1 VTQDDLLYRYRL
13 RTFAIA
19 AELGNVRAACRAMGI
34 HPSTFYR
41 WKHQLDRH
49 GPEVLRPRERRVP
62 QMANQTSVLVEQR
75 VVAFAL
81 GHPGFGPARIAA
93 EPSATAW
100 SPATPPHRC
109 RNSPRRRRSG
119 TCTSII
125 QVSWSSW
132 TGSASAGCRH
142 QGDGVAVHRHRRGL
156 GLHLGHPAGD
166 QAQPLSCLD
175 QRPCPEGRRR
185 PGRPRL
191 AAGAGHDRQRQR
203 VPRRHL
209 RPDHGQAQDPPQL
222 HPGRPAA
229 DQWLRGTGPADDP
242 GGVLEA
248 GVRPLPDPQQTGLR
262 LDLERYLRSY
272 NTERAHTGR
281 WTKGRTPDEVLGK
294 AKLWQ
299 KKR

>member
-1 VTQDDLLYRYRL
+1 VTQDDLLYRFRL

-49 GPEVLRPRERRVP
+49 GPEVLRPRQRRVP

-175 QRPCPEGRRR
+175 HRPCPEGRRR

-191 AAGAGHDRQRQR
+191 AAGAGHD
-203 VPRRHL
+203 
-209 RPDHGQAQDPPQL
+209 
-222 HPGRPAA
+222 
-229 DQWLRGTGPADDP
+229 
-242 GGVLEA
+242 
-248 GVRPLPDPQQTGLR
+248 
-262 LDLERYLRSY
+262 
-272 NTERAHTGR
+272 
-281 WTKGRTPDEVLGK
+281 
-294 AKLWQ
+294 
-299 KKR
+299 